1 MTDGNPNPA
10 QGNAPAVV
18 HPNPVP
24 IPVLAP
30 APAAQNPAAGN
41 AAPAAPAPA
50 APANPVVGYAGAAQ
64 PAQQHPIFSDEW
76 LDDRLSDV
84 QPEARGCAL
93 LGTIGLGLGTLAL
106 VAYTMFA
113 HGCHAITGDSSY
125 IRRNNDLVPR
135 YTQHNSKPLRTTDG
149 NALVYHL
156 SDGTQERYSFEENVD
171 DAHKKLTR
179 EVNKYL
185 TPSSTMEQR
194 VQKELEVLRQND
206 CNPRDKV
213 ISKHEL
219 K

>member
-1 MTDGNPNPA
+1 VGYV
-10 QGNAPAVV
+10 GAVQ
-18 HPNPVP
+18 
-24 IPVLAP
+24 
-30 APAAQNPAAGN
+30 PAAQH
-41 AAPAAPAPA
+41 
-50 APANPVVGYAGAAQ
+50 PV
-64 PAQQHPIFSDEW
+64 FSDEW
-76 LDDRLSDV
+76 LDNQLSDV

-93 LGTIGLGLGTLAL
+93 WGTIGLGLGTLAL
-106 VAYTMFA
+106 AAYAMFA
-113 HGCHAITGDSSY
+113 HGCHAMTGDSSWM
-125 IRRNNDLVPR
+125 RKNDDLIPR
-135 YTQHNSKPLRTTDG
+135 YQQMRKALRTTDG

-171 DAHKKLTR
+171 DAHKKLTC

-185 TPSSTMEQR
+185 APSSTMEQR

>member
-1 MTDGNPNPA
+1 MANGNPNPNPA
-10 QGNAPAVV
+10 QGNAPVVV

-24 IPVLAP
+24 IPALAP
-30 APAAQNPAAGN
+30 APAAQNPAVGN
-41 AAPAAPAPA
+41 APIQPAA
-50 APANPVVGYAGAAQ
+50 
-64 PAQQHPIFSDEW
+64 QHPIFSDEW
-76 LDDRLSDV
+76 LDERLSDV

-93 LGTIGLGLGTLAL
+93 WGTIGLGLGTLAL
-106 VAYTMFA
+106 AAYAMFA
-113 HGCHAITGDSSY
+113 HGCHAITGDSSWV
-125 IRRNNDLVPR
+125 RKNDDLVPR
-135 YTQHNSKPLRTTDG
+135 YRQMRKALRTTDG

-171 DAHKKLTR
+171 DAHKKLTC

-185 TPSSTMEQR
+185 APSSTMEQR
-194 VQKELEVLRQND
+194 VQKELEILRQND